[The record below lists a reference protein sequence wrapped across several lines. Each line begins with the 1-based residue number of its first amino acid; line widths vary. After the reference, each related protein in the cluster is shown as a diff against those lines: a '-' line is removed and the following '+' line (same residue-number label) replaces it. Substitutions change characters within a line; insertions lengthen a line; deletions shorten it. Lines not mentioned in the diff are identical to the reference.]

1 MVDLGPLFALAKN
14 LADGAIRTS
23 GTRVRAYTETTV
35 TGDDLTQ
42 SVEQTTLYEGPM
54 IVTVAVQGGAGSSEF
69 LPGFDIRPGA
79 WQVTALPAAPDLP
92 EGTILE
98 VTRCADRALVGKRA
112 KTLTCV
118 RDSSGAVMKIIGEPR
133 KLRDQA

>member
-1 MVDLGPLFALAKN
+1 MVDLGPLFALGKR
-14 LADGAIRTS
+14 LADGVVRTS

-35 TGDDLTQ
+35 TLDDLTQ
-42 SVEQTTLYEGPM
+42 VIDTTPLYEGPM
-54 IVTVAVQGGAGSSEF
+54 IVTVAVQGGTGSSEF

-79 WQVTALPAAPDLP
+79 WQITALPAAPDLP

-118 RDSSGAVMKIIGEPR
+118 RDSSGAVMKVIGEPR
-133 KLRDQA
+133 KLQDPS

>member
-14 LADGAIRTS
+14 LAGEAVRTS

-35 TGDDLTQ
+35 TRDDLTQ
-42 SVEQTTLYEGPM
+42 VIDTTPLYEGPM

-69 LPGFDIRPGA
+69 LPGFDVRPGA
-79 WQVTALPAAPDLP
+79 WQVTALPSMPDLP

-98 VTRCADRALVGKRA
+98 VVKCLDKQLVGKRA
-112 KTLTCV
+112 KTLACV
-118 RDSSGAVMKIIGEPR
+118 RDSSGAVVKVIGEPR
-133 KLRDQA
+133 KLKEPS